1 MAYIYESTQS
11 GIVNFTMPGTGK
23 SVTLFKGSRVTVD
36 QQLAGG
42 YLRVLRLVGETKDA
56 EASTKQKTKV
66 ADKIAKVEEVVTPVA
81 EVVEAKVED
90 AVSAVKEEEVVVE
103 TPVAEEVAPVVET
116 PAEAPVVEVTTPTQ
130 TKKSGK
136 KR

>member
-1 MAYIYESTQS
+1 MAYIYESTQN

-23 SVTLFKGSRVTVD
+23 SVTLFKGSKVTVD
-36 QQLAGG
+36 QPLSGG

-66 ADKIAKVEEVVTPVA
+66 EDKITKVEEVVAPGVETA
-81 EVVEAKVED
+81 EVTVED

-103 TPVAEEVAPVVET
+103 EPVVAET
-116 PAEAPVVEVTTPTQ
+116 VTEQP
-130 TKKSGK
+130 KKFGK
-136 KR
+136 KKH